1 MTRIGSIL
9 LSLIA
14 IFLVYLAVSTLKSPP
29 VPNDES
35 AIAPPAE
42 ESFRPDSPPEA
53 NESLPE
59 GHITTTMGP
68 TTMTAIPDPA
78 RPSGVTVP
86 FDPDSFDYPAR
97 AGQLGKLGDFE
108 EREVR
113 VFQHPDGSV
122 RVHRLLETAMKYPF
136 VLVKEV
142 YSGESGALARQSLSV
157 GDHLMVQF
165 VSGTERSVI
174 EAAVQDAG
182 FTVRKWFQQ
191 PGLVL
196 VEIPDAGID
205 SLEESLGKIST
216 HPQIEFAER
225 DDLVFAD

>member
-9 LSLIA
+9 LTLIA
-14 IFLVYLAVSTLKSPP
+14 IFLVYLVVTRVTRPDDKKTGREIESP
-29 VPNDES
+29 VPKMSGPDASSEAKVVS
-35 AIAPPAE
+35 PA
-42 ESFRPDSPPEA
+42 RDA
-53 NESLPE
+53 
-59 GHITTTMGP
+59 TTGGP
-68 TTMTAIPDPA
+68 TTMTVSPGMPE
-78 RPSGVTVP
+78 PSVKISP
-86 FDPDSFDYPAR
+86 FDPDSFEYPAR

-113 VFQHPDGSV
+113 VFQHPDGSI

-136 VLVKEV
+136 VLVEEV
-142 YSGESGALARQSLSV
+142 YSSESGAQAGQRLSV

-165 VSGTERSVI
+165 VAGTERSVI

-182 FTVRKWFQQ
+182 FAVRKWFQQ

-196 VEIPDAGID
+196 VEIPEAKLD
-205 SLEESLGKIST
+205 SLDKSLSRISALP
-216 HPQIEFAER
+216 HIEFAER

>member
-1 MTRIGSIL
+1 MTRISFIL

-14 IFLVYLAVSTLKSPP
+14 VFLVYLVVTRVTGPAVENAKTAIGTPAQKSSGPDSSFEVNTP
-29 VPNDES
+29 
-35 AIAPPAE
+35 PPA
-42 ESFRPDSPPEA
+42 RDA
-53 NESLPE
+53 
-59 GHITTTMGP
+59 TTGGS
-68 TTMTAIPDPA
+68 TTMTANPGSA
-78 RPSGVTVP
+78 RSSEVISS
-86 FDPDSFDYPAR
+86 FDPGNFDYPAK
-97 AGQLGKLGDFE
+97 AGQLGQLGDFV

-113 VFQHPDGSV
+113 VFQHPDGSI
-122 RVHRLLETAMKYPF
+122 RVHRLLETGMKYPF
-136 VLVKEV
+136 VLVEEV
-142 YSGESGALARQSLSV
+142 YGRESGALARQSLSV

-182 FTVRKWFQQ
+182 FSVRKWFQQ

-196 VEIPDAGID
+196 VEIPDADIN

-216 HPQIEFAER
+216 LAQIEFAER